1 MAEGTDILY
10 RKRIYFRR
18 DLRLAAQPGVISCGN
33 RSQIP
38 YTYKITAEGC
48 PSAVFVV

>member
-1 MAEGTDILY
+1 MAEDTDILY

-18 DLRLAAQPGVISCGN
+18 DLRLAARRGVISWGN

-38 YTYKITAEGC
+38 YEYKITAEG
-48 PSAVFVV
+48 